1 MNQSIRVDIKTSQ
14 KIKQLGWFISNY
26 SNIFNDSFIYLYFYN
41 IPVEALDFS
50 TVKTNKVK
58 SIIFQNLLNPF
69 TVEEIRNLEAFN
81 SIVVPFKNKMPES
94 LLKVF
99 ISNLDKIRDKS
110 KIICQIDSSNFDE
123 FEKIGRVVK
132 FCLSCKFFKFSISGF
147 SVKSTEAIKIF
158 IERNGGSIEILPKD
172 IKYQIDEQ
180 GNILNPKTK
189 QTLSTI
195 YKYPGFLIF
204 N

>member
-26 SNIFNDSFIYLYFYN
+26 SNIFNDSFIYLYFYH

-132 FCLSCKFFKFSISGF
+132 FCLSCKFFKFFISGF
-147 SVKSTEAIKIF
+147 LAKSTEAIKIF

>member
-1 MNQSIRVDIKTSQ
+1 MNQSIRVDIKNSK

-26 SNIFNDSFIYLYFYN
+26 SNIFNDSFIYLYFYH

-132 FCLSCKFFKFSISGF
+132 FCLSCKFFIFFISGF

>member
-132 FCLSCKFFKFSISGF
+132 FCLSCKFLKFSISGF

>member
-132 FCLSCKFFKFSISGF
+132 FCLSCKFSKFSISGF